1 MYAFVSALDTL
12 LSLRSLQSLKHRQAA
27 VMECPVPVAPAS
39 AATSMSLALDVDEL
53 VDTDR
58 AANRAQPWRAHWPP
72 KKASTGGAPY
82 GFKKGEKIV
91 IYGN

>member
-1 MYAFVSALDTL
+1 MGTSISVLKATL
-12 LSLRSLQSLKHRQAA
+12 SHHSLQVLNHRQRVA
-27 VMECPVPVAPAS
+27 MECPVPVAPAS